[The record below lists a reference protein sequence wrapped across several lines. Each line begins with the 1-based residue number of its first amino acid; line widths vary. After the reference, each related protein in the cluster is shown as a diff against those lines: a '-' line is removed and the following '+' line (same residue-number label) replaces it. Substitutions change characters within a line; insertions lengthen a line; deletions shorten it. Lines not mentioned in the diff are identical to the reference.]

1 MKCLILAAGRGS
13 RLQHKKPKPLIE
25 VLGVPL
31 IERVI
36 RTAVDSGV
44 DEFYIIL
51 GNKADIIS
59 SYISKLS
66 EKLKI
71 TIKIIFNENWDSFD
85 NGYSVLKAKKY
96 LKEPFLLLMADHIVD
111 KEILEKIVKSK
122 PDNDEILLAVDIRK
136 ENSYIDIE
144 EATKVIVENNFV
156 KDIGKSVINYDGFD
170 TGIFYCTPI
179 IFEAI
184 EEALKD
190 NKSKLSDAIKILAKK
205 NKVKAVKINEGFW
218 IDIDNEKCLKIAE
231 NYLLKKLNCKINDGI
246 ISKKLNRPI
255 SIKISNFLIKF
266 NISPNKI
273 SIFSFLISCFAAY
286 LFSLKSYFGLFFG
299 GILAQFSSIIDGCDG
314 EIARLKYKSTKFGGW
329 FDAILDRYS
338 DAFLIWGLIW
348 HDLSNNTIFWG
359 ILALIG
365 TFLVSYTADKYDNLM
380 KEKIYNSTIRIGRDL
395 RIFIIFI
402 GAILNQV
409 ILTLAILGI
418 LMNMEVIR
426 RIWICYCNE

>member
-13 RLQHKKPKPLIE
+13 RLPHKKPKPLIE
-25 VLGVPL
+25 ILGVPL

-44 DEFYIIL
+44 DEFYIVL

-59 SYISKLS
+59 SYLSRLS
-66 EKLKI
+66 ENLKI
-71 TIKIIFNENWDSFD
+71 KIKIIFNENWSSFD
-85 NGYSVLKAKKY
+85 NGFSVLKAKKY

-111 KEILEKIVKSK
+111 KEILEKILKSQPEK
-122 PDNDEILLAVDIRK
+122 DEILLAVDIRK
-136 ENSYIDIE
+136 ENPHVDIE

-156 KDIGKSVINYDGFD
+156 KDIGKSLINYNGFD
-170 TGIFYCTPI
+170 TGVFYCSPI
-179 IFEAI
+179 IFEAV
-184 EEALKD
+184 EEALKE

-205 NKVKAVKINEGFW
+205 NKVKAVEIDEGFW
-218 IDIDNEKCLKIAE
+218 IDIDNEKCIKKVE
-231 NYLLKKLNCKINDGI
+231 NYLLKRLNSKINDGI

-255 SIKISNFLIKF
+255 SIKISKFLLKF
-266 NISPNKI
+266 NVTPNQI
-273 SIFSFLISCFAAY
+273 SIISFLISCLAAY
-286 LFSLKSYFGLFFG
+286 LFSFKSYFGLFFG
-299 GILAQFSSIIDGCDG
+299 GILAQLSSIIDGCDG
-314 EIARLKYKSTKFGGW
+314 EVARLKYKSTKFGAW
-329 FDAILDRYS
+329 LDAILDRYS

-348 HDLSNNTIFWG
+348 HELTKNAFFWG

-395 RIFIIFI
+395 RVFIIFV

-418 LMNMEVIR
+418 LMNIEVVR
-426 RIWICYCNE
+426 RIWICRE